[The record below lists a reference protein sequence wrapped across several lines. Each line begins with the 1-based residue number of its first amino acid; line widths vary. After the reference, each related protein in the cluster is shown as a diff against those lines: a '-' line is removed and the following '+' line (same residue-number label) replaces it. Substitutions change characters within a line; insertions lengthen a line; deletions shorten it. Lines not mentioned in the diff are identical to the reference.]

1 GSQAQCSVALGGF
14 EARVRVAS
22 GAARLLSGG
31 ELVRLRS
38 SVSVE
43 GEAVDHEGV
52 AEEVEVLAGVADA
65 VGAPDPEGV
74 FEVAVDGFGVVAPG
88 VEPREVGVGG
98 CDGPDVLGSVET
110 PSRVSRCAVESDG
123 DGLVVVAVGELVV
136 VVPAV
141 LAALVAAAVGSD
153 PRQLGEGKVA
163 GFGE

>member
-74 FEVAVDGFGVVAPG
+74 FEVAVDGFGVVASR
-88 VEPREVGVGG
+88 VEASEVGVARR
-98 CDGPDVLGSVET
+98 DGPDVFGAVELAGCVFGCSVE
-110 PSRVSRCAVESDG
+110 ADG
-123 DGLVVVAVGELVV
+123 DDLVAVAIREAVV
-136 VVPAV
+136 
-141 LAALVAAAVGSD
+141 
-153 PRQLGEGKVA
+153 
-163 GFGE
+163 